1 MKLCVLGSGSR
12 GNCLAVWEDGRHT
25 TMDPYDGQTGLLV
38 DVGLSY
44 RESLSRLEGHGIFP
58 GIFRHCLISHSH
70 GDHHTSIRKWIED
83 NGTQMW
89 STSGTMEAIPA
100 LGMYPAAWH
109 EVTLRQVFKIE
120 QWQVYAVPT
129 VHNAKGACTYIIRSP
144 AGKQLALFVETGVVT
159 PEMWQAGRNSDAYLI
174 EANHDKEMC
183 AMSERPEF
191 VNQRTMLTHLNNKQ
205 AAALVEHLDPTAKVA
220 VMVHLSQ
227 ENNEIGLVEKLCV
240 RPMRS
245 RTPTFPVYIS
255 TQDEATEV
263 FEV

>member
-12 GNCLAVWEDGRHT
+12 GNCLAVWESDS
-25 TMDPYDGQTGLLV
+25 GLLV

-44 RESLSRLEGHGIFP
+44 SESLSRLEGRKIP
-58 GIFRHCLISHSH
+58 RGIFRHCLITHGH
-70 GDHHTSIRKWIED
+70 GDHHTSCRKWIED
-83 NGTQMW
+83 NSAQMW
-89 STSGTMEAIPA
+89 CTEGTLEAISA
-100 LGMYPAAWH
+100 LELYPAAWRK
-109 EVTLRQVFKIE
+109 VPLRTVFKIE
-120 QWQVYAVPT
+120 RWQVYAVPT

-144 AGKQLALFVETGVVT
+144 TGKQLAMFVETGVVT

-205 AAALVEHLDPTAKVA
+205 AAELVKHLDPTAKVA

-227 ENNEIGLVEKLCV
+227 ENNVIGLVEKLCV

-255 TQDEATEV
+255 TQDKATEV